1 MAIRCRLP
9 ATQQLGESIEL
20 GFISGF
26 TDEDA
31 YYVDRLLS
39 EYTEGLIATYV
50 YLKPGYYAP
59 YLGQLRA
66 QAQFEGKLPFAIEQE
81 MGKYEVQDY
90 IRSLYGLAPG
100 TGTDTHAPLP

>member
-9 ATQQLGESIEL
+9 ATPQLGESIEL

-50 YLKPGYYAP
+50 YLKPGYYTP
-59 YLGQLRA
+59 YLWQLRA
-66 QAQFEGKLPFAIEQE
+66 QARFESKLPFAIEQE